1 MQEINVCF
9 RVMLLMLW
17 VTSYGFVCTCMCAY
31 GHRLSSIF
39 LSWDLWADSVL
50 LQVKQQFEP

>member
-17 VTSYGFVCTCMCAY
+17 VTSYGLFALACVLMDIDYPVFSLAGTYGLIVCFC
-31 GHRLSSIF
+31 R
-39 LSWDLWADSVL
+39 
-50 LQVKQQFEP
+50 